1 MKIIRLII
9 AISILYSSSFV
20 YAQNIDSENKQG
32 GVKDAP
38 SQPVRDPIDRPY
50 QKDLLFQNTPVPLQP
65 IDEEYIHYSA
75 LIWRV
80 IDLREKINL
89 PLYFPTEVKG
99 NWKSF
104 AQIIWDAVDSTENN
118 TMPIRIYQDEYF
130 DIPMSVSD
138 FKGKFALDPV
148 VMQLWLKDE
157 FGNQVYDD
165 ETGEAISTG
174 DTTYPQY
181 ASPKE
186 ILQYDIKELYYID
199 NQRSMLDVRIMG
211 ICPIFQKGG
220 GSDMLD
226 DVQEEIPTEGELS
239 EGESEKTVE
248 ELQPVE
254 EDMGEISVKRLVQ
267 VGWLYYPEFRPIMA
281 KNEVFNLHNNANRR
295 SYDDIFLQRHFSSFI
310 RAEENVYD
318 NREINMYIV
327 NGLDQILEAEKIK
340 HKIFAFEH
348 DMWEY

>member
-1 MKIIRLII
+1 MKKLRLII
-9 AISILYSSSFV
+9 TVSVFCSIALAN
-20 YAQNIDSENKQG
+20 AQNIDSENKQG
-32 GVKDAP
+32 GVQDAP
-38 SQPVRDPIDRPY
+38 TPIRDPVDRPY
-50 QKDLLFQNTPVPLQP
+50 EKDLLFQNAPVPLQP
-65 IDEEYIHYSA
+65 LDEEYIHYSA

-104 AQIIWDAVDSTENN
+104 AQIIWETVDSTENN
-118 TMPIRIYQDEYF
+118 TMPVRVYSTEYF
-130 DIPMSVSD
+130 DIPLSNSE
-138 FKGKFALDPV
+138 FKEKFSLEPITI
-148 VMQLWLKDE
+148 QLWLKDE
-157 FGNQVYDD
+157 FGNQMFD
-165 ETGEAISTG
+165 EYTGDPISTG
-174 DTTYPQY
+174 DTTIPQY
-181 ASPKE
+181 ASPRE
-186 ILQYDIKELYYID
+186 ILQYDIKELYYVD

-211 ICPIFQKGG
+211 ICPILQKGA
-220 GSDMLD
+220 SDMFED
-226 DVQEEIPTEGELS
+226 IEEEPPMEGEFA
-239 EGESEKTVE
+239 EGEGEGE
-248 ELQPVE
+248 GLEAYE
-254 EDMGEISVKRLVQ
+254 EDMGEIITTKLTPL
-267 VGWLYYPEFRPIMA
+267 GWLYYPEFRPVMA

-318 NREINMYIV
+318 NREINWYIV

>member
-1 MKIIRLII
+1 MKKIRLII
-9 AISILYSSSFV
+9 AVSILCSISFV
-20 YAQNIDSENKQG
+20 HAQNIDSENNQG

-50 QKDLLFQNTPVPLQP
+50 QKDLLFQNTPVPLQA
-65 IDEEYIHYSA
+65 IDEEYIHFSA

-118 TMPIRIYQDEYF
+118 TMPVRIYSTEYF
-130 DIPMSVSD
+130 DIPLSVSE
-138 FKGKFALDPV
+138 FKGKFSLEP
-148 VMQLWLKDE
+148 MTIQKWLTDE
-157 FGNQVYDD
+157 YGNQVFDE
-165 ETGEAISTG
+165 ETGDPISIG
-174 DTTYPQY
+174 DTTIAQY

-186 ILQYDIKELYYID
+186 ILQYDIKELYYVD

-211 ICPIFQKGG
+211 ICPILQKGA
-220 GSDMLD
+220 SDIFG
-226 DVQEEIPTEGELS
+226 DVEEEEEPPMEGEIS
-239 EGESEKTVE
+239 EGEGMTEG
-248 ELQPVE
+248 LDPVE
-254 EDMGEISVKRLVQ
+254 EDMGEIVTTKLTPL
-267 VGWLYYPEFRPIMA
+267 GWLYYPEFRPIMA

-295 SYDDIFLQRHFSSFI
+295 SYDDIFIQRHFSSFI

-318 NREINMYIV
+318 NREINWYIV